1 VDVEDRVKG
10 WCPVHDRVYDAAN
23 GACPECGT
31 TLVSLAEKKKRGG
44 SLLVIQEQAEDADA
58 QPVQLEPD
66 APRPDVTQQEP
77 PVQIGVWAIAAAAAI
92 VVAGAFFLGVAIT
105 RGKGTGTA
113 PVGVPKARA
122 DYNAEA
128 VRNGAGVALRLDGF
142 TQRGRDIVIRV
153 TVPPEQGIEL
163 GKIANVVVTPFTAG
177 NQGLGQVRLDVRVT
191 TSGFVATGRAVPDA
205 RIPVTGL
212 EITSLTQNVQGT
224 GELLRVDLSRV
235 WPVAPGGAPKST
247 AASGTARYSDG
258 HTYRLTGLVGWPDR
272 VEAGFVVRGD
282 RKGWSYDEAF
292 SLAFEPRGE
301 AAGALVDAPPV
312 AGTRQVVFKGIPRS
326 VTSGTIKVVI
336 KSFTVG
342 GRWRWMFT

>member
-1 VDVEDRVKG
+1 VDVADRVKG
-10 WCPVHDRVYDAAN
+10 WCPVHDRVYEAAD

-44 SLLVIQEQAEDADA
+44 SLLVIQEQAEDAEV
-58 QPVQLEPD
+58 QPVQVEPD
-66 APRPDVTQQEP
+66 APRSNAATAEA
-77 PVQIGVWAIAAAAAI
+77 PVQIGVAAIAAAAAVI
-92 VVAGAFFLGVAIT
+92 VAGAFFLGVAIT

-128 VRNGAGVALRLDGF
+128 VRNGAGIALRLESF
-142 TQRGRDIVIRV
+142 AQRGRDIVIRV

-163 GKIANVVVTPFTAG
+163 GRISSVLVTPFTAG
-177 NQGLGQVRLDVRVT
+177 SQGLERVRLEVRVT

-212 EITSLTQNVQGT
+212 EITSLTQNLSGT

-235 WPVAPGGAPKST
+235 WPVAGGGAPRSA

-272 VEAGFVVRGD
+272 VEAGFVVGGD

-292 SLAFEPRGE
+292 SLAFDRSGE
-301 AAGALVDAPPV
+301 AAGALVDVPPV
-312 AGTRQVVFKGIPRS
+312 AGARQVVFKGIPAS
-326 VTSGTIKVVI
+326 VTSGAIKVVV
-336 KSFTVG
+336 KRFTVG